1 MARSGEKPPFPKRER
16 RSRGAIDMNK
26 TLASGLLTASDSPP
40 ADYDR
45 APTFDKMIREI
56 DVYVPMRDGV
66 KLCVDVYR
74 PDTSEK
80 LPALLA
86 FAIYNKDFQGP
97 EIAEALPPQPAW
109 APLWTGPLE
118 AGDTHFL
125 VSRGYVHVIG
135 SPRGVGKSEG
145 GGSREWDS
153 YDLIEWI
160 AAQPWCDGNVG
171 MVGISG
177 FGAEQF
183 HVAKQQPPHLKAIFP
198 FDPRGA
204 YGVLGGFR
212 EEYPGGM
219 LHMFRYLVGHFSA
232 MHQHRGAPGPLPEPK
247 ETHWREAMS
256 NPDYRMY
263 PNVYNLVAQKGQHMP
278 PYFDLLIDPHDKEEA
293 VTRAEDEFSKIKVPF
308 YTGSGWYGYT
318 YKTHL
323 NGAQSYFA
331 NASDAPKKLM
341 FTGPAHLER
350 PFHSFHREILK
361 WHDHWLKGIDTG
373 VMREPP
379 VKFWVMGENAWR
391 TADDWPLPETEWT
404 KIYLRNWERLSSEPF
419 TPASADEFVPPDA
432 FVQMPPTQTN
442 VVQKLRY
449 LSDPLPHD
457 VLIAGPSVLNLYA
470 EIDQDDTNW
479 IVILKDVGPDVSVM
493 SVREGERE
501 VPKNLPEREVTRGW
515 LKASHRALDPKRSKP
530 WKPWHPLTRA
540 ARKPVVPGE
549 TVEYAIEIMATANLF
564 RRGHRIC
571 LEITSLDLPTG
582 VAGATNAEYVPYHI
596 CSSRTVLHKV
606 YHDVKRPS
614 HLLLPVIPTGG
625 GSDQGGG

>member
-1 MARSGEKPPFPKRER
+1 MTMTV
-16 RSRGAIDMNK
+16 GA
-26 TLASGLLTASDSPP
+26 TRVLSASDAPP

-45 APTFDKMIREI
+45 APEYAGMIREI
-56 DVYVPMRDGV
+56 DVLVAMRDGV
-66 KLCVDVYR
+66 RICIDIYR
-74 PDTSEK
+74 PDTTER

-97 EIAEALPPQPAW
+97 DVARELPPQPAW
-109 APLWTGPLE
+109 TPLWTGPME

-145 GGSREWDS
+145 GGSRQWDS

-183 HVAKQQPPHLKAIFP
+183 HAAKQQPPHLKAIFP

-204 YGVLGGFR
+204 YGVLGSFR
-212 EEYPGGM
+212 EEYPGGV
-219 LHMFRYLVGHFSA
+219 LHLFRYLVGHFTA
-232 MHQHRGAPGPLPEPK
+232 MHQDRGGPGALPEPR
-247 ETHWREAMS
+247 ETYWREAMA

-263 PNVYNLVAQKGQHMP
+263 PNVLNMLAQKGQHMP
-278 PYFDLLIDPHDKEEA
+278 PIFELLIDPYEKNGAIEQAEA
-293 VTRAEDEFSKIKVPF
+293 ELAKIKVPF

-331 NASDAPKKLM
+331 AVDAPKKLM

-350 PFHSFHREILK
+350 PFHSFHREMLR
-361 WHDHWLKGIDTG
+361 WFDHWLRKIDTG
-373 VMREPP
+373 IMQEPP
-379 VKFWVMGENAWR
+379 VKFWVMGENRWR
-391 TADDWPLPETEWT
+391 TATSWPLPETRWT
-404 KIYLRNWERLSSEPF
+404 RLYLNSWERLSAEPF
-419 TPASADEFVPPDA
+419 TPGSVDQFIPPDA
-432 FVQMPPTQTN
+432 FVQMPPTQTK

-449 LSDPLPHD
+449 MTDPLPD
-457 VLIAGPSVLNLYA
+457 DLLVAGPISLALFA

-479 IVILKDVGPDVSVM
+479 LVTLKDVGPDVSVM
-493 SVREGERE
+493 TVREGERDL
-501 VPKNLPEREVTRGW
+501 PRDLPEREVTRGW
-515 LKASHRALDPKRSKP
+515 LKASMRQIDPERSKP
-530 WKPWHPLTRA
+530 WKPWHLLTRES
-540 ARKPVVPGE
+540 RQPVVPGE
-549 TVEYAIEIMATANLF
+549 VVQYQIEILATANLF
-564 RRGHRIC
+564 RKGHRIC
-571 LEITSLDLPTG
+571 LEIASVDFPTG

-596 CSSRTVLHKV
+596 CSSRTVLHKI
-606 YHDVKRPS
+606 YHDAGRPS
-614 HLLLPVIPTGG
+614 HLLLPVVPA
-625 GSDQGGG
+625 

>member
-1 MARSGEKPPFPKRER
+1 MSKETTPKDR
-16 RSRGAIDMNK
+16 
-26 TLASGLLTASDSPP
+26 LAYAADSPP
-40 ADYDR
+40 ADYGR
-45 APTFDKMIREI
+45 PPTYQKMISEL
-56 DVYVPMRDGV
+56 DVTVAMRDGV

-74 PDTSEK
+74 PATDEK
-80 LPALLA
+80 LPSLLA

-97 EIAEALPPQPAW
+97 DMAEAMPPQPAW
-109 APLWTGPLE
+109 TPLWTGPQE

-125 VSRGYVHVIG
+125 TSRGYVHVIG

-212 EEYPGGM
+212 EEYPGGV
-219 LHMFRYLVGHFSA
+219 LHLFRYLVGHFSA
-232 MHQHRGAPGPLPEPK
+232 IHQHKGPPGKLPEPR
-247 ETHWREAMS
+247 ETYWREAMA

-263 PNVYNLVAQKGQHMP
+263 PNVFNLLAQKGQHMP
-278 PYFDLLIDPHDKEEA
+278 PYFDLLIDPYDKEEVVERSEA
-293 VTRAEDEFSKIKVPF
+293 DFAKIKVPV

-331 NASDAPKKLM
+331 NIAAPKKLM

-350 PFHSFHREILK
+350 PFHSFHHEILK
-361 WHDHWLKGIDTG
+361 WYDHWLKGIDTG
-373 VMREPP
+373 VMREAP
-379 VKFWVMGENAWR
+379 VKFWVMGENKWR
-391 TADDWPLPETEWT
+391 EAGDWPLPETEWT
-404 KIYLRNWERLSSEPF
+404 KLYLRNWERLTPEPF
-419 TPASADEFVPPDA
+419 TPASVDQFTPPDA
-432 FVQMPPTQTN
+432 FVQMPPSQTT
-442 VVQKLRY
+442 VIQKLRY
-449 LSDPLPHD
+449 LSEPLAQD
-457 VLIAGPSVLNLYA
+457 TLIAGPAVLNLFA
-470 EIDQDDTNW
+470 AIDQDDTNW
-479 IVILKDVGPDVSVM
+479 IVVIKDVGPDVSVM
-493 SVREGERE
+493 TVREGERE
-501 VPKNLPEREVTRGW
+501 LPKNLPEREVTRGW
-515 LKASHRALDPKRSKP
+515 LKASHRALDAKRSKP

-549 TVEYAIEIMATANLF
+549 ITEYSIEIMATANLF
-564 RRGHRIC
+564 RQGHRVC

-596 CSSRTVLHKV
+596 CSSKTVLHKV
-606 YHDVKRPS
+606 YHDANRPS
-614 HLLLPVIPTGG
+614 HLLLPVIPGG
-625 GSDQGGG
+625 